1 MSCEVFFF
9 NWSFLNIWK
18 WSRVGVYFFKKMEP
32 NYLKQWQTTKVF
44 YFSMKLQQNKDQKSH
59 ICFRSFTVWQFK
71 YSLEFISIISVVW
84 LFLNKEI

>member
-1 MSCEVFFF
+1 MRSFFF

-18 WSRVGVYFFKKMEP
+18 WSGVGGVFLKKMEP
-32 NYLKQWQTTKVF
+32 NYLKQWQTTKVL